1 MFKIS
6 SQHILIVFALLLCGI
21 LLIRLDINIAL
32 LNDNALR
39 PTSVKGAHFPKM
51 LVDPI
56 GEEYPLLRP
65 PQRIVSVTLGTD
77 EILSALVDSDRVSG
91 VTHLADDPIMSNIPN
106 HYPAHVKRI
115 TGEVEEIL
123 SLEPDLVFVAAYTR
137 AETVRLLLGS
147 KVPVVRL
154 SHYRSFS
161 DIEANI
167 RLVASVV
174 GNEPQAEAMFNALQ
188 QNIQSIKQRVSG
200 KSRPRVLYYSMNG
213 YTAGAGTTID
223 EIIEIAGGY
232 NVINET
238 HIKGTQK
245 ISEEM
250 AIGLEP
256 DVILMNGWAPD
267 STPTPSEFLA
277 MQPAWQNTPA
287 ILNNRVYD
295 LKGAWVLSV
304 SQYSWHGI
312 APVAR
317 LLHPEVFE

>member
-6 SQHILIVFALLLCGI
+6 SHHIFIVIAVLFCSMLLA
-21 LLIRLDINIAL
+21 RLDINVAL
-32 LNDNALR
+32 FNDSALQT
-39 PTSVKGAHFPKM
+39 TSIKGTHYPKM

-56 GEEYPLLRP
+56 GEEYPLTGP
-65 PQRIVSVTLGTD
+65 PKRIVSVTLGTD
-77 EILSALVDSDRVSG
+77 EILSALVDSDRMSA
-91 VTHLADDPIMSNIPN
+91 VTHLADDPVMSNIPN
-106 HYPAHVKRI
+106 QYPDHVKRVK
-115 TGEVEEIL
+115 GEVEEIL

-137 AETVRLLLGS
+137 AETVRLLLS
-147 KVPVVRL
+147 SNIPVVRL

-167 RLVASVV
+167 RLVASIV
-174 GNEPQAEAMFNALQ
+174 GSEQQAEAMLSELQ
-188 QNIQSIKQRVSG
+188 QNIQIIKQRVSG
-200 KSRPRVLYYSMNG
+200 QNRPRVLYYSMNG
-213 YTAGAGTTID
+213 YTAGAGTNID

-232 NVINET
+232 NAINET
-238 HIKGTQK
+238 NITGTQK

-256 DVILMNGWAPD
+256 DVILMNGWTPD
-267 STPTPSEFLA
+267 SSPTPSEYIA

-287 ILNNRVYD
+287 VLNSRVYD